1 MRAGALDLIWLLRF
15 AGGSL
20 LCLLSL
26 SNCAWMPGAS
36 LASGER
42 LNGAATLQAFAK
54 PKGALQ
60 AHTGVVQGG
69 TKGQLS
75 LAMPADRSGYW
86 LTKASA
92 IKESGVLQLVLL
104 PGSSL

>member
-1 MRAGALDLIWLLRF
+1 M
-15 AGGSL
+15 
-20 LCLLSL
+20 
-26 SNCAWMPGAS
+26 
-36 LASGER
+36 
-42 LNGAATLQAFAK
+42 QAFAK

-92 IKESGVLQLVLL
+92 IKESGVLQLVL
-104 PGSSL
+104 PGKKARPVRLVGSDNVNDVALLQVNGTDG

>member
-42 LNGAATLQAFAK
+42 LNGRQPCKHSPNLREPYKLTPVWFK
-54 PKGALQ
+54 EGPKDNSVLRC
-60 AHTGVVQGG
+60 
-69 TKGQLS
+69 L
-75 LAMPADRSGYW
+75 PINR
-86 LTKASA
+86 A
-92 IKESGVLQLVLL
+92 IG
-104 PGSSL
+104 